1 MQAILYLFSIL
12 PLKPAKAL
20 IRVFA
25 RLIPINKLRMFR
37 VSLVNIK
44 ICFNELSLKEQEALA
59 KESVIESLCSAY
71 ETLYALSRST
81 KAISKNIKRIDNKFL
96 LSTNIKSDQGL
107 IISGIHNRSVDT
119 ALQWISGQTPAVSL
133 YKPVKNKALESYV
146 KKHREQNGIKV
157 YATNF
162 SGVKELYKAINNN
175 KVVIMAS
182 DQVPANGMGE
192 YANFFNR
199 EAYTTTLITT
209 LANKTKKPLI
219 YIGLFKASK
228 DNIKIVFKKAPSIK
242 TVETMNSTM
251 EDMIMQCPS
260 DYSWEYK
267 RFKKPPTGLVDP
279 Y

>member
-1 MQAILYLFSIL
+1 
-12 PLKPAKAL
+12 
-20 IRVFA
+20 
-25 RLIPINKLRMFR
+25 MFR
-37 VSLVNIK
+37 LSLVNIK

-81 KAISKNIKRIDNKFL
+81 KVISKNIKRIDNKFL

-182 DQVPANGMGE
+182 DQVPADGMGE

-251 EDMIMQCPS
+251 EDMIMKCPS